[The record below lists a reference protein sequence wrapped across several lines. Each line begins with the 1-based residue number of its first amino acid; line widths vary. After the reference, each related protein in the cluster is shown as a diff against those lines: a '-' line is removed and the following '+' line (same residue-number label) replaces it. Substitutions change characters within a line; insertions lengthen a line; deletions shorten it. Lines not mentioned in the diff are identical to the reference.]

1 MVMSVQD
8 MSTTPHRHC
17 QSITCFSI
25 ASGLFPDMLAA
36 KEQFGHRVVVGCVM
50 FDMRFTKS
58 L

>member
-1 MVMSVQD
+1 MSVQD